1 MVYLVIATAAI
12 LFYEVFARSGALADV
27 RNLSGAVRTATA
39 TIRDPSISDMEK
51 ELASRRGAVDILK
64 HLALTLIKIVAA
76 IALSTLALW
85 ILCRLADIPFE
96 KAVSHS
102 ASLLVIAGLVPL
114 MLIYGRLRHVF
125 RH

>member
-12 LFYEVFARSGALADV
+12 LFYEVFARSGTLDDV
-27 RNLSGAVRTATA
+27 RNLSGAVRTAAA

-51 ELASRRGAVDILK
+51 ELASRRGAVDVLK

-85 ILCRLADIPFE
+85 VLCRLADIPFE
-96 KAVSHS
+96 KAISHS
-102 ASLLVIAGLVPL
+102 ASLIVIAGLVPL

>member
-12 LFYEVFARSGALADV
+12 LFYEVFARSGALTDV
-27 RNLSGAVRTATA
+27 RNLGGAVRTASA
-39 TIRDPSISDMEK
+39 TIRDPSISDLEK
-51 ELASRRGAVDILK
+51 EMASRRGAVDVLK

-85 ILCRLADIPFE
+85 VLCRLADIPFHS
-96 KAVSHS
+96 AISHS
-102 ASLLVIAGLVPL
+102 TSLLVIAGLVPL